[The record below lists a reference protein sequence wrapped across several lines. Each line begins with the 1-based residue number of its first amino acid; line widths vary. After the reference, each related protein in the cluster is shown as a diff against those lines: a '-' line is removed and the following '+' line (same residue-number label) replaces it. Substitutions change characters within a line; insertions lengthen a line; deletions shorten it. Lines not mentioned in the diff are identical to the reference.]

1 MQFGKTT
8 LITVYGV
15 MKGNLLFSNAGIFR
29 MFKGEQMIQDGKH
42 KFFNIIKRNDNT
54 WWCLDTTDEW

>member
-15 MKGNLLFSNAGIFR
+15 MKGNLLFSNAGILQ
-29 MFKGEQMIQDGKH
+29 MFKGEQMIQDGNH
-42 KFFNIIKRNDNT
+42 KYFNIIKRGDGT
-54 WWCLDTTDEW
+54 